1 MIVPMDDDELSRIKA
16 RKLAEMK
23 RRIEK
28 DEAQKQQEEQYRA
41 LIGTRRDQLL
51 KEILAPS
58 GNEYLGRIRTSK
70 PELARTIEDTLILLV
85 SRGRLMGKV
94 DELAIKVLE
103 RRIERKEPSI
113 TIARRGEDPL
123 TLGNSE

>member
-1 MIVPMDDDELSRIKA
+1 MDDDELSRIKA

-23 RRIEK
+23 QRIEQ
-28 DEAQKQQEEQYRA
+28 EHAQKREEEQYKA
-41 LIGTRRDQLL
+41 VIGARRHQLL
-51 KEILAPS
+51 KEILTPS
-58 GNEYLGRIRTSK
+58 GEEYLNKIRTSK
-70 PELARTIEDTLILLV
+70 PDLSRTIEDTLILLV
-85 SRGRLMGKV
+85 SRGRLRGKV

-113 TIARRGEDPL
+113 TIARRGENPL

>member
-1 MIVPMDDDELSRIKA
+1 MDDDELSRIKA

-23 RRIEK
+23 SRIEQE
-28 DEAQKQQEEQYRA
+28 EAQKNEEEQYKA
-41 LIGTRRDQLL
+41 LIGARRNQLL

-58 GNEYLGRIRTSK
+58 GKEYLGKIRTSK
-70 PELARTIEDTLILLV
+70 PDLARTIEDTLILLI
-85 SRGRLMGKV
+85 SRGRLRGKV

-113 TIARRGEDPL
+113 TIARRGENPL
-123 TLGNSE
+123 TFGPGE

>member
-1 MIVPMDDDELSRIKA
+1 MDDDELSRIKA

-23 RRIEK
+23 RRIEQ
-28 DEAQKQQEEQYRA
+28 DEAQKQEEAQYKA
-41 LIGTRRDQLL
+41 LIGMRRDQLL

-58 GNEYLGRIRTSK
+58 GKEYLGRIRTSK
-70 PELARTIEDTLILLV
+70 PELARTIEDTLILIV

-123 TLGNSE
+123 TLGNNE